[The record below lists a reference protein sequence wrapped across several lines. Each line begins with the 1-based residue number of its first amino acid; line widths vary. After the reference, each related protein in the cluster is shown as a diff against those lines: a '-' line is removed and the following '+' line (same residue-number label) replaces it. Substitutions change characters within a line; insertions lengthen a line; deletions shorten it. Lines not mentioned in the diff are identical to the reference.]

1 MRTNPGRGR
10 YLLTVLGLPVLVVGV
25 GLVLAAAS
33 WSQLPPVVASHWGP
47 EGVDGTQGRL
57 AFTVSAAVIVT
68 VIGGLLGLAGLLL
81 PPDGRR
87 VMAAVVGALSGFLGT
102 VLFGALIGQRG
113 VPDASAATLSSWVFV
128 LGLVAGALLA
138 VLAWL
143 LNPVPPRPHLPPV
156 AVPPDA
162 PRLPVAEGE
171 RLVWFG
177 WTASAPWI
185 GWIAVGLVVVG
196 CVVAVTAAPWAAIG
210 PAIAIVI
217 LLLSAHPRVVVDAD
231 GLHVTSAG
239 FLRWLTVPLSEIA
252 YADRSELHA
261 LRDFGGLGL
270 RFRTDER
277 AFVTRS
283 GEALRVVQR
292 DGTRTYVSMDDAAD
306 AAAVLNGLVSRD
318 VRS

>member
-1 MRTNPGRGR
+1 M
-10 YLLTVLGLPVLVVGV
+10 
-25 GLVLAAAS
+25 
-33 WSQLPPVVASHWGP
+33 
-47 EGVDGTQGRL
+47 
-57 AFTVSAAVIVT
+57 
-68 VIGGLLGLAGLLL
+68 
-81 PPDGRR
+81 
-87 VMAAVVGALSGFLGT
+87 
-102 VLFGALIGQRG
+102 
-113 VPDASAATLSSWVFV
+113 
-128 LGLVAGALLA
+128 
-138 VLAWL
+138 
-143 LNPVPPRPHLPPV
+143 
-156 AVPPDA
+156 
-162 PRLPVAEGE
+162 
-171 RLVWFG
+171 WFG